1 MPPTPNGF
9 FERLFLH
16 WRFQFGGC
24 RVYPPNK
31 RAQSIIGIPHPATAA
46 AIQRGATTFES
57 IYSQTLPNP
66 PLIRVAPRVLCRRFP
81 IIAPLSM
88 RPPRQTQRDTAN
100 HRRASSARQWLIFV
114 LERTAFQKTASALRN
129 LNSLCFSARQFVF
142 LLCAFLFLYFY
153 KNSPKWGP
161 PIDCK
166 TIVFGC
172 DKIPGWEGGDGSE
185 NTPQM
190 GSTRCPSDRCLRM

>member
-57 IYSQTLPNP
+57 IYSKTSPNP

-100 HRRASSARQWLIFV
+100 HRRASSARQWLILCLSARHFKRP
-114 LERTAFQKTASALRN
+114 LQRSAFSILCASAHG
-129 LNSLCFSARQFVF
+129 SLFSAVRFFIV
-142 LLCAFLFLYFY
+142 CASAPPHYFCASARGIY
-153 KNSPKWGP
+153 K
-161 PIDCK
+161 K
-166 TIVFGC
+166 TRF
-172 DKIPGWEGGDGSE
+172 
-185 NTPQM
+185 
-190 GSTRCPSDRCLRM
+190 R